1 VATIAAEIV
10 RWASGRP
17 GWQQAALCD
26 LAAGRDPGED
36 LEALV
41 ARIKAGEGGGEILTE
56 AEIPVAGPASR
67 RVELVSVD
75 ELRNVNALVAAG
87 DLTFGERG
95 LTVVYGDNGS
105 GKSGYARLIKSAV
118 RSLHSEPVHGDVFGS
133 DPDGPQEARI
143 TYRSGGIDQPS
154 SSWPDGLAEEL
165 GAVSFYD
172 DACGE
177 VYLTKESELGYR
189 PSALTLLDGLI
200 ALCDRIAAHL
210 DAELAANA
218 SRRESLPV
226 PPEGSPA
233 AAFLAGLSAKTTS
246 EQLDAACTVA
256 DGADVALETLRG
268 EEGRLRATDP
278 QKEKDRLRALAAS
291 VRSLRAHV
299 VLLEGALDDEGV
311 DAAIGSRD
319 ALGAAREAA
328 RVASIA
334 SFENEPLAGVGG
346 ETWQRL
352 WAAAR
357 RYSEEAAYPDRDF
370 PVTAHDAHCLLC
382 QQPLGSEAGGR
393 FVRFEAFVADDT
405 ARQVRDA
412 EEALKGTVDSLAAL
426 ATPSSHLHE
435 NRSALAD
442 RDETL
447 HSTLGTWF
455 AAAEE
460 RRAAL
465 QAALAEDQ
473 GAKLPAL
480 AASPAGRLADLAEAV
495 DAEAAAVDEEQF
507 SSTLA
512 SLMAGRLEIEG
523 RKALAAGRERIE
535 AEIDRLVERD
545 KTKAAARQA
554 ETNTITRKSTQLVE
568 EHVRAEAD
576 DRFARETDRLR
587 LERIHLKRAGGHKGR
602 VRHRPALLGSTV
614 ERPVSEVLSEGEKTA
629 LGLAGYFTE
638 AYFDAGRSALVLDD
652 PVSSLDHVRRGAV
665 AERLTEFAAE
675 RQVIVFTHDLEFVVA
690 LSAAAG
696 PKDVPFT
703 ERSIRRR
710 GDRTPGVSVDSHPWK
725 AKDVNRRL
733 EELTRLLAEIKRER
747 TDWDAD
753 RYEEECA
760 AWAGKLSETWERIL
774 HLDIAQTIYDPA
786 TSQVQPRMLRVIAR
800 VTEDDNREFQE
811 SYARISEWAQ
821 RHDKSPSRNYVAPE
835 PEALAAELEVIR
847 GFSKRIKGY
856 QRQ

>member
-41 ARIKAGEGGGEILTE
+41 ARIKEGEGGGEILTE
-56 AEIPVAGPASR
+56 EEIPVAGPASR

-87 DLTFGERG
+87 DLSFGESG

-118 RSLHSEPVHGDVFGS
+118 RSLHSEPVHGDVFS
-133 DPDGPQEARI
+133 TDPDGPQEARI
-143 TYRSGGIDQPS
+143 SYRSGGVDQPPS
-154 SSWPDGLAEEL
+154 KWPAGVAEEL

-172 DACGE
+172 EACGE

-200 ALCDRIAAHL
+200 ALCDRVAAHL

-218 SRRESLPV
+218 ARLEPLPV

-233 AAFLAGLSAKTTS
+233 AAFLAGLSGKTTK
-246 EQLDAACTVA
+246 EQIDAACAVV
-256 DGADVALETLRG
+256 DGDDVALETLRG
-268 EEGRLRATDP
+268 EEARLRSTDP
-278 QKEKDRLRALAAS
+278 RKEKDRLLALAAS
-291 VRSLRAHV
+291 VRSLRARV
-299 VLLEGALDDEGV
+299 DLLVGALDDEAV
-311 DAAIGSRD
+311 AAATDKRD
-319 ALGAAREAA
+319 SLGAAREAA
-328 RVASIA
+328 RLASIA
-334 SFENEPLAGVGG
+334 SFENEPVAGVGG
-346 ETWQRL
+346 EAWQRL
-352 WAAAR
+352 WDAAR
-357 RYSEEAAYPDRDF
+357 RYSEEVAYPDREF
-370 PVTAHDAHCLLC
+370 PVTAADDHCLLC
-382 QQPLGSEAGGR
+382 QQPLGSEAAGR
-393 FVRFEAFVADDT
+393 LGRFEAFVADDT

-412 EEALKGTVDSLAAL
+412 EAVLKGAVDSLAAL
-426 ATPSSHLHE
+426 AMSPSRLHE
-435 NRSALAD
+435 DRSALAGHNEALD
-442 RDETL
+442 
-447 HSTLGTWF
+447 STLGTWLV
-455 AAAEE
+455 AAEA
-460 RRAAL
+460 RRSALLAAL
-465 QAALAEDQ
+465 GEGSGTELPTLGTSPAKQLAALAE
-473 GAKLPAL
+473 AL
-480 AASPAGRLADLAEAV
+480 
-495 DAEAAAVDEEQF
+495 DAEAAAVDQEQF

-512 SLMAGRLEIEG
+512 ALVAGGLEIEG
-523 RKALAAGRERIE
+523 RKVLAAGRRQID
-535 AEIDRLVERD
+535 AEIDRLAERE
-545 KTKAAARQA
+545 TIRAAARQA
-554 ETNTITRKSTQLVE
+554 ETATITRKSTQLVE

-576 DRFARETDRLR
+576 DRFARESDRLN

-614 ERPVSEVLSEGEKTA
+614 ERPVADVLSEGEQTA

-652 PVSSLDHVRRGAV
+652 PVSSLDHIRRAAV
-665 AERLTEFAAE
+665 AERLTDFAAE

-690 LSAAAG
+690 LSAAASAHG
-696 PKDVPFT
+696 VPFT

-710 GDRTPGVSVDSHPWK
+710 GDRAPGVSVDAHPWK
-725 AKDVNRRL
+725 AKDVGRRL
-733 EELTRLLAEIKRER
+733 DELTRLLAEIRRER
-747 TDWDAD
+747 ADWDAD

-760 AWAGKLSETWERIL
+760 VWAGKLSETWERIL

-786 TSQVQPRMLRVIAR
+786 TSQVQPKMLRVIAR
-800 VTEDDNREFQE
+800 VTEDDNREFQA

-847 GFSKRIKGY
+847 GFSKRIKSY

>member
-41 ARIKAGEGGGEILTE
+41 ARIKAGKGGGEILTE
-56 AEIPVAGPASR
+56 EEIPVAGPASR

-87 DLTFGERG
+87 DLTFGKRG

-118 RSLHSEPVHGDVFGS
+118 RSLHSESVHGDVFGS

-200 ALCDRIAAHL
+200 TLCDRIATCL
-210 DAELAANA
+210 DVELAANA
-218 SRRESLPV
+218 GRREVLPA

-233 AAFLAGLSAKTTS
+233 AGFLASLSAKTTS
-246 EQLDAACTVA
+246 EQVDAACATG
-256 DGADVALETLRG
+256 DGVDVALEALRG
-268 EEGRLRATDP
+268 EEARLRATDP
-278 QKEKDRLRALAAS
+278 QKEKDRLLALAGS
-291 VRSLRAHV
+291 VRLLRARV
-299 VLLEGALDDEGV
+299 DLLEGALDDEAV
-311 DAAIGSRD
+311 VAATGRRD

-334 SFENEPLAGVGG
+334 SFEKEPLTGVGG
-346 ETWQRL
+346 EAWQRL

-357 RYSEEAAYPDRDF
+357 RYSEEVAYPDHEF
-370 PVTAHDAHCLLC
+370 PVTALDAHCLLC

-393 FVRFEAFVADDT
+393 LGRFEAFVADDT

-412 EEALKGTVDSLAAL
+412 EAALKGTVDSLAAL
-426 ATPSSHLHE
+426 ATPPSRLHE
-435 NRSALAD
+435 DRSTLAD
-442 RDETL
+442 RDEVL
-447 HSTLGTWF
+447 DSTLGTWF
-455 AAAEE
+455 AAAEA
-460 RRAAL
+460 RRATL
-465 QAALAEDQ
+465 LAALAEEP
-473 GAKLPAL
+473 GAELPAL
-480 AASPAGRLADLAEAV
+480 GASPAPQLADLAETL
-495 DAEAAAVDEEQF
+495 DAEAAAVDQEQF

-512 SLMAGRLEIEG
+512 GLVAGRLDIEG
-523 RKALAAGRERIE
+523 RKTLAAGRGRIE
-535 AEIDRLVERD
+535 AEIDRLAERD
-545 KTKAAARQA
+545 KIKDAARQA
-554 ETNTITRKSTQLVE
+554 ETGTITRKSTQLVE

-638 AYFDAGRSALVLDD
+638 AYFDAGLSALVLDD
-652 PVSSLDHVRRGAV
+652 PVSSLDHIRRGAV

-696 PKDVPFT
+696 PKGVPFT
-703 ERSIRRR
+703 ERSVRRR

-847 GFSKRIKGY
+847 SFSKRIKGY